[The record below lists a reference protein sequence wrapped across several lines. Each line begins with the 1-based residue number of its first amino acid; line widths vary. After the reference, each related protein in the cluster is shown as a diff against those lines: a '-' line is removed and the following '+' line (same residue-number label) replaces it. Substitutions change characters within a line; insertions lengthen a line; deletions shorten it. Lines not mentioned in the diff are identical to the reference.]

1 MADKAVASDSV
12 GSVLWRTAP
21 AGALSALRCLSDL
34 ARSLVFLFQV
44 SWLAAHSLLLSF
56 LEGLPQTLCSSVVCR
71 LAASLTEKTYAVTH
85 KAYTLV
91 LG

>member
-21 AGALSALRCLSDL
+21 AGGLSALRSLSDL

-56 LEGLPQTLCSSVVCR
+56 LEGLPQTLCSSSVVCR

-85 KAYTLV
+85 
-91 LG
+91 